1 MVVKEQIQ
9 NMQKGQEIWY
19 KNMYCFPEKLIV
31 DKISIIDNKDVI
43 FLSDGTYITGY
54 SLEDVFLT
62 ENECNLACQKEL
74 KDKIEKLKLMLET
87 SK

>member
-1 MVVKEQIQ
+1 MVVEEQI
-9 NMQKGQEIWY
+9 KELKPGQEIWY
-19 KNMYCFPEKLIV
+19 KNMHCFPEKLII

-74 KDKIEKLKLMLET
+74 KDKIEKLKLMLEI